1 MRKMHVTRLVQITLV
16 LIGVLMI
23 VQPVLCADVSKQVGI
38 ILQNSE
44 GMIVG
49 DKLMLIDKTGKQT
62 VAPDATYK
70 IQDGTK
76 ITVKKGKIVDLP
88 AVKSKVK
95 GSKVGIIGQE

>member
-1 MRKMHVTRLVQITLV
+1 MRKIHVTRLVQITLV
-16 LIGVLMI
+16 LIGVLII
-23 VQPVLCADVSKQVGI
+23 VQPVLCADVSK
-38 ILQNSE
+38 